1 MPRFTFRQFVV
12 ITVLT
17 FGLFHQL
24 TLFICDKDTTKG
36 PSNTTIEVVITCAT
50 NKRILN
56 ITKKSDSKTL
66 EKLRTLLGSINK
78 TSEESYIRFNLIS
91 YEEEI
96 PRIESV
102 LQSTIGLNK
111 KITYRFESLNRIA
124 ESYRSEINLSK
135 NYTWSGD
142 QRFKASDVTFHLRP
156 LFPKIFSYE
165 KVIALD
171 VDLDFRCS
179 IKLLHKQFENLY
191 ENNIAALAYNQS
203 PYYRRAFRSYRIK
216 NPGTHIGDFFPGYQ
230 GLNTGV
236 MLMNL
241 EKMRSSKVYN
251 SYFTHASLKT
261 LFRKYNMTSL
271 LGDQDF
277 FTVLGAEHP
286 DLFYILDCT
295 FNRQMDSFEFS
306 HSLFDKYHKCDED
319 INIYHGNGDSIIPS
333 SNVDP

>member
-1 MPRFTFRQFVV
+1 MDEVRSSRLCGMGPTSDHEKYQALTKFVT
-12 ITVLT
+12 ILCY
-17 FGLFHQL
+17 LYLLYIFH
-24 TLFICDKDTTKG
+24 
-36 PSNTTIEVVITCAT
+36 
-50 NKRILN
+50 IL
-56 ITKKSDSKTL
+56 L
-66 EKLRTLLGSINK
+66 
-78 TSEESYIRFNLIS
+78 
-91 YEEEI
+91 
-96 PRIESV
+96 
-102 LQSTIGLNK
+102 
-111 KITYRFESLNRIA
+111 
-124 ESYRSEINLSK
+124 
-135 NYTWSGD
+135 
-142 QRFKASDVTFHLRP
+142 
-156 LFPKIFSYE
+156 
-165 KVIALD
+165 
-171 VDLDFRCS
+171 
-179 IKLLHKQFENLY
+179 
-191 ENNIAALAYNQS
+191 
-203 PYYRRAFRSYRIK
+203 
-216 NPGTHIGDFFPGYQ
+216 Q